1 MCLAIPMQVRAIGED
16 GFGIVEID
24 GVQRLVGLTL
34 VDHPLIGDYVI
45 VHAGFA
51 IEILKEADALERLA
65 LFREMARLW
74 EEEQANDRLIGT
86 RPS

>member
-1 MCLAIPMQVRAIGED
+1 MCLAIPMQVRTIQAD

-34 VDHPLIGDYVI
+34 LDDPQVGDYVI

-51 IEILKEADALERLA
+51 IEILKESDALERIA
-65 LFREMARLW
+65 LFREMAQLW
-74 EEEQANDRLIGT
+74 EAEQGQSAGQE
-86 RPS
+86 PPPA

>member
-1 MCLAIPMQVRAIGED
+1 MCLAIPMQVSAIQED

-24 GVQRLVGLTL
+24 GVRRLVGLTL
-34 VDHPLIGDYVI
+34 VDEPQVGDYVI

-51 IEILKEADALERLA
+51 IEILKEADALERIA

-74 EEEQANDRLIGT
+74 DEQQGGGSGLEPAA
-86 RPS
+86 P